1 MQTFEGGREWC
12 RVIAFVCFTAALQPG
27 GIEMRNALKKQ
38 DGALPILLFSLELA
52 LGLLCGLV

>member
-1 MQTFEGGREWC
+1 VERC